1 MNLSIILN
9 AIDWVEKCSIH
20 LQILS
25 NLRKLQPLVTKFVK
39 RMPLTIDIS
48 QDKFLNEICDVF
60 ETRGEARGE
69 ARGKAEGKAEAV
81 RDILESG
88 RFSVEEVADLL
99 KVSLDLVLSV
109 KQKML
114 KAAKRKK
121 VNKKWPPQY
130 FAHFLSIF

>member
-1 MNLSIILN
+1 
-9 AIDWVEKCSIH
+9 
-20 LQILS
+20 
-25 NLRKLQPLVTKFVK
+25 
-39 RMPLTIDIS
+39 MPLTIDIS

-121 VNKKWPPQY
+121 VNKK
-130 FAHFLSIF
+130 